1 MISPNQGKGA
11 PPIGQVSD
19 PARPLTRETRNTG
32 AVSFASTQTV
42 AIESRFRGAIMNI
55 VEATTAYERWAGKRI
70 DLVAPDIRL
79 KHQQMASGTF
89 PFMRATF
96 YRWAMIWEEIC
107 PELALAPTLL
117 AVGDLHVE
125 NFGTW
130 RDSEG
135 RLIWGI
141 NDFDEA
147 FPMPYTID
155 LVRLATSAL
164 LAIDGEALSLDR
176 HDACA
181 AILSGYR
188 ATIEHEG
195 KAFVLEEPH
204 PTMRAMALGEERD
217 PVRFWSKLLDNRTVA
232 VPVGVRKLLQK
243 QLPDGARSPRF
254 IHRTAGMGSLGR
266 PRYVALA
273 DWGGGMVAREAKALL
288 PSAYAWANK
297 LREKRIFYDAINDGA
312 IRVRDPFL
320 KTKKGWVL
328 RRLAPHCT
336 RIELADLPQRRDE
349 RHILEAMGQ
358 ETANVHF
365 ATPSALP
372 RVRRDLKR
380 RGTKWLHEAA
390 SKMAAAI
397 RAEWKEWRAAT
408 AH

>member
-1 MISPNQGKGA
+1 
-11 PPIGQVSD
+11 
-19 PARPLTRETRNTG
+19 
-32 AVSFASTQTV
+32 
-42 AIESRFRGAIMNI
+42 MNI

-79 KHQQMASGTF
+79 KHQHMASGTF
-89 PFMRATF
+89 PFIRATF

-117 AVGDLHVE
+117 AVGDLHLE

-147 FPMPYTID
+147 FPMPYTVD
-155 LVRLATSAL
+155 LLRLATSAL
-164 LAIDGEALSLDR
+164 LAIDNEALSLDP

-181 AILSGYR
+181 AILNGYR
-188 ATIEHEG
+188 ETIG
-195 KAFVLEEPH
+195 RVGTPFVLEESH

-217 PVRFWSKLLDNRTVA
+217 PVRFWSKLLQRRSVSAPD
-232 VPVGVRKLLQK
+232 GVRKLLQK
-243 QLPDGARSPRF
+243 QLPDGAASPRI
-254 IHRTAGMGSLGR
+254 IHRIAGFGSLGR
-266 PRYVALA
+266 PRYVVLA
-273 DWGGGMVAREAKALL
+273 DWGGGMVAREAKAML

-297 LREKRIFYDAINDGA
+297 LHEKRIFYDAINDGA
-312 IRVRDPFL
+312 VRVHDPFL
-320 KTKKGWVL
+320 KTKKGWLL

-336 RIELADLPQRRDE
+336 RIELDDFPQKRDE
-349 RHILEAMGQ
+349 SYILKAMGQ

-365 ATPSALP
+365 ATPSALTP
-372 RVRRDLKR
+372 VRQDLKR
-380 RGTKWLHEAA
+380 RGTRWLHEAA

-397 RAEWKEWRAAT
+397 RAEWKEWRET
-408 AH
+408 AQR